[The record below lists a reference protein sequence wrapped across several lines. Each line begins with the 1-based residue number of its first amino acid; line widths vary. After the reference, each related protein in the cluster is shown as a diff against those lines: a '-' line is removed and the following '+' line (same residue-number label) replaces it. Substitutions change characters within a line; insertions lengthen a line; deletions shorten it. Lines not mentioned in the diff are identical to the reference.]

1 MFLRNLNPLRRIRE
15 LTQEVGRTRRER
27 DQARQEAER
36 LQRESERLQDENQR
50 LQEQNQ
56 RLQEQKQRLEEQKQR
71 LEEQKQRLEDEL
83 KKVRKELE
91 GAQRAAKRQAAP
103 FSRGQPKSDPKP
115 PGRKSGAAHG
125 RHHQRPIPDHVDEEI
140 QVAAPER
147 CPTCGGPL
155 RLERVESQY
164 QEEIVRRTWVRRFQ
178 IPICR
183 CEHCDQRVQ
192 GRHPLQTSDALGAA
206 AVQVGPEAVTLG
218 VLMNKSLGL
227 PHADAA
233 ALLKHG
239 FGLTMS
245 RGGICRAIQR
255 VARKAEA
262 TWHALR
268 DAARCSVLAHMDET
282 GWKVEAQLR
291 WLWAVVT
298 EQVTFC
304 EILPGRGFPEAAAI
318 LGAEY
323 AGWLIHDGLQIYYKF
338 LKAAH
343 QSCVAHLIRRCRDMA
358 AVATPSAA
366 RFPLAVKQ
374 LLEQGLALR
383 DRYLE
388 QKISLHGLWTA
399 TGRLEAKLDRLLE
412 RHYRDPANR
421 RLANHLRR
429 ERPYLFTFLY
439 CPGLVDAT
447 NNLAERVMRLLV
459 VIRKNWGGNRTGNG
473 ARAQAVLTSILCTA
487 RQQDKDVFAL
497 LTDLLRSPQ
506 PKLLDLAG
514 PVPAGS
520 GSDLGAGK
528 RAAEAP
534 RPERDR
540 EAEMRIPEFATAA
553 FSPDWVPAAGTK
565 SFFSSA

>member
-1 MFLRNLNPLRRIRE
+1 LFLKNLNPVRRIRE
-15 LTQEVGRTRRER
+15 LTEELGRTQRER
-27 DQARQEAER
+27 DQARKEAER
-36 LQRESERLQDENQR
+36 LQKEAERLQKEAERLQKESERLQ
-50 LQEQNQ
+50 
-56 RLQEQKQRLEEQKQR
+56 EEKR
-71 LEEQKQRLEDEL
+71 RLEDEL
-83 KKVRKELE
+83 RRLRKELE
-91 GAQRAAKRQAAP
+91 AAQRAAKRQAAP
-103 FSRGQPKSDPKP
+103 FSRGQAKSNPKP

-125 RHHQRPIPDHVDEEI
+125 RHYQRPIPDHVDEEI
-140 QVAAPER
+140 QVAAPEQ
-147 CPTCGGPL
+147 CPACGGPL
-155 RLERVESQY
+155 TVERVESQY
-164 QEEIVRRTWVRRFQ
+164 QEEIVRRTWIRRFQ

-183 CEHCDQRVQ
+183 CQRCDQRVQ
-192 GRHPLQTSDALGAA
+192 GRHPLQTSEALGAA

-233 ALLKHG
+233 AILKYG

-268 DAARCSVLAHMDET
+268 DAARRSELAHMDET

-304 EILPGRGFPEAAAI
+304 DILPGRGFAEAAAI

-343 QSCVAHLIRRCRDMA
+343 QSCVAHLIRRCREMA
-358 AVATPSAA
+358 AVATPAA
-366 RFPLAVKQ
+366 AAFPLAVKQ
-374 LLEQGLALR
+374 LLEDGLALR
-383 DRYLE
+383 DRYLQ

-399 TGRLEAKLDRLLE
+399 TGRLEAKLDGLLA
-412 RHYRDPANR
+412 RTYRDPANR
-421 RLANHLRR
+421 RLAKHLWH

-459 VIRKNWGGNRTGNG
+459 VIRKNWGGNRTENG

-487 RQQDKDVFAL
+487 RQQGQDVFEL

-506 PKLLDLAG
+506 PKLLDLLPKVAAG
-514 PVPAGS
+514 NES
-520 GSDLGAGK
+520 GPTVGG
-528 RAAEAP
+528 RAVEAP
-534 RPERDR
+534 QPGTDS
-540 EAEMRIPEFATAA
+540 AAAMRLPDFAKA
-553 FSPDWVPAAGTK
+553 PVVPGWLPATGTE

>member
-1 MFLRNLNPLRRIRE
+1 LFLKNLNPLRRIRE
-15 LTQEVGRTRRER
+15 LSQELGRTRRER

-36 LQRESERLQDENQR
+36 LQRESERLREEN
-50 LQEQNQ
+50 
-56 RLQEQKQRLEEQKQR
+56 
-71 LEEQKQRLEDEL
+71 QRLEDEL
-83 KKVRKELE
+83 KRLRKELE
-91 GAQRAAKRQAAP
+91 AAQRAAKRQAAP
-103 FSRGQPKSDPKP
+103 FSRGQPKRDPKR
-115 PGRKSGAAHG
+115 PGRKSGAAYG
-125 RHHQRPIPDHVDEEI
+125 RHHQRPIPEHVDEEI
-140 QVAAPER
+140 QVAAPEQ
-147 CPTCGGPL
+147 CPACGGPL
-155 RLERVESQY
+155 RVERVESQY

-183 CEHCDQRVQ
+183 CERCDQRVQ

-233 ALLKHG
+233 AILKHG

-255 VARKAEA
+255 AARKAQA

-268 DAARCSVLAHMDET
+268 DAARRSVLAHMDET

-304 EILPGRGFPEAAAI
+304 EILPGRGFAEAAAI

-358 AVATPSAA
+358 TVATPSAV

-412 RHYRDPANR
+412 RTYREPANR

-459 VIRKNWGGNRTGNG
+459 VIRKNWGGNRTENG

-506 PKLLDLAG
+506 PKLLDLVQ

-520 GSDLGAGK
+520 ESRSDAGK

-534 RPERDR
+534 QPERDR
-540 EAEMRIPEFATAA
+540 EAEMRLPEFAPAT
-553 FSPDWVPAAGTK
+553 FLTDWVPSAGME

>member
-1 MFLRNLNPLRRIRE
+1 LFLKNLNPLRRIRE
-15 LTQEVGRTRRER
+15 LSQELGRTRRER
-27 DQARQEAER
+27 DRARQEAEH
-36 LQRESERLQDENQR
+36 LQRESERLREENQR
-50 LQEQNQ
+50 LQ
-56 RLQEQKQRLEEQKQR
+56 
-71 LEEQKQRLEDEL
+71 DEL
-83 KKVRKELE
+83 KRLRRELE
-91 GAQRAAKRQAAP
+91 AAQRAAKRQAAP
-103 FSRGQPKSDPKP
+103 FSRGQPKNDPKP

-140 QVAAPER
+140 QVPAPEQ
-147 CPTCGGPL
+147 CPECGGPL
-155 RLERVESQY
+155 RVERVEPQY

-183 CEHCDQRVQ
+183 CERCDQRVQ

-218 VLMNKSLGL
+218 VVMNKALGL

-239 FGLTMS
+239 YRLTMS
-245 RGGICRAIQR
+245 RSGICRAIQR

-268 DAARCSVLAHMDET
+268 DAARRSARAHMDET

-298 EQVTFC
+298 EQITFC
-304 EILPGRGFPEAAAI
+304 EILPGRGFAEAAAI
-318 LGAEY
+318 LGADY

-343 QSCVAHLIRRCRDMA
+343 QSCAAHLIRRCRDMA
-358 AVATPSAA
+358 AATPAAA
-366 RFPLAVKQ
+366 RFPLTVKQ

-383 DRYLE
+383 DRYLA
-388 QKISLHGLWTA
+388 QQISLHGLWTA
-399 TGRLEAKLDRLLE
+399 TGRLEAKLDRLLA
-412 RHYRDPANR
+412 RTYRDPANR
-421 RLANHLRR
+421 RLAKHLRH

-459 VIRKNWGGNRTGNG
+459 VLRKNWGGNRTENG

-487 RQQDKDVFAL
+487 RQQDQDVFAL

-506 PKLLDLAG
+506 PKLLDLVP

-520 GSDLGAGK
+520 ESGSGSCK

-534 RPERDR
+534 PPQRDR
-540 EAEMRIPEFATAA
+540 EAEMRVTELTPATLL
-553 FSPDWVPAAGTK
+553 PGWVPAAGTE

>member
-1 MFLRNLNPLRRIRE
+1 LFLKNLNPVRRIRE
-15 LTQEVGRTRRER
+15 LTEELGRTRWER
-27 DQARQEAER
+27 DQARKDAERLQRDAER
-36 LQRESERLQDENQR
+36 LQRESEW
-50 LQEQNQ
+50 LQE
-56 RLQEQKQRLEEQKQR
+56 E
-71 LEEQKQRLEDEL
+71 KQRLEDEL
-83 KKVRKELE
+83 KRLRKELE
-91 GAQRAAKRQAAP
+91 VAQRAAKRQAAP
-103 FSRGQPKSDPKP
+103 FSRGKPKSDPKP
-115 PGRKSGAAHG
+115 PGRKSGTAHG
-125 RHHQRPIPDHVDEEI
+125 RHYQRPVPDHVDEEI
-140 QVAAPER
+140 QVNAPEQ
-147 CPTCGGPL
+147 CPECGGPL
-155 RLERVESQY
+155 RVERVELQY
-164 QEEIVRRTWVRRFQ
+164 QEEIVRRTWVRRFH
-178 IPICR
+178 IPVCR
-183 CEHCDQRVQ
+183 CEQCHQRVQ

-233 ALLKHG
+233 AMLKHG

-268 DAARCSVLAHMDET
+268 DAARRSALAHMDET

-304 EILPGRGFPEAAAI
+304 EILPGRGFDEAKAI
-318 LGAEY
+318 LGAGY

-343 QSCVAHLIRRCRDMA
+343 QSCVAHLIRRCRDLA
-358 AVATPSAA
+358 AVATPAA
-366 RFPLAVKQ
+366 AVFPLAVKQ
-374 LLEQGLALR
+374 LLEDGLALR

-388 QKISLHGLWTA
+388 QRISLHGLWTA
-399 TGRLEAKLDRLLE
+399 TGRLEAKLDRLLA
-412 RHYRDPANR
+412 RNYRDPANR
-421 RLANHLRR
+421 RLAKHLRH

-459 VIRKNWGGNRTGNG
+459 VIRKNWGGNRTENG

-487 RQQDKDVFAL
+487 RQQDKDVFEL

-506 PKLLDLAG
+506 PKLLDLFPQVAPTSQCASAVDG
-514 PVPAGS
+514 RGME
-520 GSDLGAGK
+520 
-528 RAAEAP
+528 AA
-534 RPERDR
+534 
-540 EAEMRIPEFATAA
+540 TTK
-553 FSPDWVPAAGTK
+553 PDQAAGARFPDFANVPILPDGMASVGTAPI
-565 SFFSSA
+565 FSSA

>member
-1 MFLRNLNPLRRIRE
+1 MFLKFINPLHRIRE
-15 LTQEVGRTRRER
+15 LVRELRRTREEC
-27 DQARQEAER
+27 DQARRRNEQLERERQELKKDIQQLE
-36 LQRESERLQDENQR
+36 EE
-50 LQEQNQ
+50 
-56 RLQEQKQRLEEQKQR
+56 KQRLEE
-71 LEEQKQRLEDEL
+71 EL
-83 KKVRKELE
+83 KRVRKDLE
-91 GAQRAAKRQAAP
+91 AAQRAGRRQAAP
-103 FSRGQPKSDPKP
+103 FSRCQPKSDPKP
-115 PGRKSGAAHG
+115 PGRKSGAAYG
-125 RHHQRPIPDHVDEEI
+125 RHYRRPIPDHVDEEI
-140 QVAAPER
+140 PVTAPAQ
-147 CPTCGGPL
+147 CPDCGGPL
-155 RLERVESQY
+155 TVERVESQY
-164 QEEIVRRTWVRRFQ
+164 QEEIVRRTWVRRFH

-183 CEHCDQRVQ
+183 CERCDKRVQ
-192 GRHPLQTSDALGAA
+192 GRHPLQTSNALGAA
-206 AVQVGPEAVTLG
+206 AVQIGPEAMTLG

-233 ALLKHG
+233 AILKHG
-239 FGLTMS
+239 YRLTMS

-268 DAARCSVLAHMDET
+268 DAARRSVLAHMDET

-304 EILPGRGFPEAAAI
+304 EILPGRGFAEAAAI

-343 QSCVAHLIRRCRDMA
+343 QSCAAHLIRRCRDLA
-358 AVATPSAA
+358 AVAPATAA

-374 LLEQGLALR
+374 LLEDGLALR
-383 DRYLE
+383 DRYLA
-388 QKISLHGLWTA
+388 QQISLHGLWTA
-399 TGRLEAKLDRLLE
+399 TGRLEAKLDRLLA
-412 RHYRDPANR
+412 RTYRDPANR
-421 RLANHLRR
+421 RLAKHLRH

-459 VIRKNWGGNRTGNG
+459 VIRKNWGGNRTENG

-487 RQQDKDVFAL
+487 KQQDKDAFEL

-506 PKLLDLAG
+506 PKLLDLLPSVTNVSTAASQRG
-514 PVPAGS
+514 RQPLAETPLPELAQVPVLP
-520 GSDLGAGK
+520 GALL
-528 RAAEAP
+528 
-534 RPERDR
+534 
-540 EAEMRIPEFATAA
+540 ATATA
-553 FSPDWVPAAGTK
+553 PI
-565 SFFSSA
+565 FSSA